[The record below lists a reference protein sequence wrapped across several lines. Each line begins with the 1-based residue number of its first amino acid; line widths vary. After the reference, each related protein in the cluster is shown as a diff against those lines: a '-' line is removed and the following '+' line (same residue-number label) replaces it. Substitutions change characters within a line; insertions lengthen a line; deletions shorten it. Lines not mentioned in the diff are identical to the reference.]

1 MDTLEVADHID
12 LMLIRHLQ
20 EDPRATYAEIA
31 RAARVSETTVRR
43 RVDALINA
51 HTITPAMLPD
61 LYQLGFRT
69 SAMIGLRVD
78 LHRLHEIAETIRD
91 YAEVTMVAITTGRFD
106 ILFFVAF
113 PTLDE
118 LVQFLVDRI
127 APIEGVRETETMVTP
142 RVLKVLG
149 DWRVPLDQA
158 LSRYDRPA
166 ADGSGTADE
175 QATPHGSFE

>member
-1 MDTLEVADHID
+1 MEVADRTD

-113 PTLDE
+113 PTLDD
-118 LVQFLVDRI
+118 LIQFLVDRI
-127 APIEGVRETETMVTP
+127 ASIDGVRDTETMVTP

-158 LSRYDRPA
+158 LGRYETPSVDGTDEEGLQPA
-166 ADGSGTADE
+166 HDPFAE
-175 QATPHGSFE
+175 